1 METIWF
7 FMYRKG
13 KITWRN
19 THIYLFIFK
28 TEMYRYWTWHN
39 EQMYMCN
46 LKNYKEL
53 WMHYSVIICM
63 RLVCFLKDY
72 SWNELDRDTSLSIF
86 LCLFVSTIFHKKA
99 IVLFGLCHRGN
110 TKINITKYL
119 HQFCNKLHRI
129 IILVHFLE
137 CELITIYLNPEI
149 DSALLSI
156 CSYYKDFHFSL

>member
-1 METIWF
+1 MATIWF

-19 THIYLFIFK
+19 THIHLFIFR

-53 WMHYSVIICM
+53 CMHYSVIICM
-63 RLVCFLKDY
+63 RY
-72 SWNELDRDTSLSIF
+72 S
-86 LCLFVSTIFHKKA
+86 LFPKRLFMKWIIFHKTA
-99 IVLFGLCHRGN
+99 IVLFGLCCHRGS

-149 DSALLSI
+149 DSALQ
-156 CSYYKDFHFSL
+156 SYMFLL